1 LELLVDLRIAVRL
14 SVNETAV
21 DGKRPRENRRSSQ
34 WCEMIDPGFAD
45 STLNSVTHGKKRA
58 VLAMLAT
65 RLVPEV

>member
-1 LELLVDLRIAVRL
+1 LKLLVDLRNTVRI
-14 SVNETAV
+14 SMNEAAV
-21 DGKRPRENRRSSQ
+21 DRERPRENRRSSQ